1 MVHQDQLLSVKDL
14 CNRLQRSRAS
24 IYRDIQAGLLAKPL
38 KLGGS
43 SRWVEADVQDYIN
56 RALAS
61 R

>member
-1 MVHQDQLLSVKDL
+1 MAHQDQLLSVKDL

-24 IYRDIQAGLLAKPL
+24 IYRDIQAGLLATPL